1 MEPQKIFFSYSRMD
15 SPFALKLAKDLR
27 EAGADIWIDQL
38 DIQAGSHWDSAVE
51 KALNTAACVLVIISP
66 FSTSSTNVMDE
77 VSFALETGKKIVPVM
92 LEECPPPF
100 RLRRLQ
106 RIDFTKD
113 YNTGLTQLLLSLN
126 LVSSAA
132 KKPKD
137 LVLVDPNGMSDQD
150 SDGMDLTAEE
160 AEDHMLWDDAC
171 RLNSIESY
179 QKYMIKSTLGIFKN
193 EAKLMIKQL
202 ELEEKE
208 DELESLVWE
217 KIRAEN
223 SLKLYQHYLDEY
235 PDGDYK
241 TLAMAAI
248 ASLDNQETLD
258 IKAKESPESVALT
271 NESISKPNRRKLIFG
286 SIGLVVAA
294 FLSIGLITINT
305 GNKQENKAW
314 QLASNKKDSISYAA
328 YLLAFPNGK
337 HIREAQLHLDSISVQ
352 NQLLQDSIDAR
363 VTTPVIL
370 IDTAKIAIT
379 PSVDTVVKSVTK
391 SAPPTVKPKSSAPA
405 KPISKFTIGQR
416 HQGGIIVHISKD
428 GAHGLIM
435 ADKDLGG
442 FDWDSAK
449 KRSDASKA
457 ANHYDWR
464 LPTKDELLKMY
475 AARFKTGAFSRG
487 MYWSSTEAG
496 DGMYW
501 SVNLVDGSVGKFGRK
516 MTWYVRPVRPF

>member
-1 MEPQKIFFSYSRMD
+1 METQKIFFSYSRMD

-27 EAGADIWIDQL
+27 ESGADIWIDQL
-38 DIQAGSHWDSAVE
+38 DIQAGSHWDAAVE

-126 LVSSAA
+126 LVSSTA

-137 LVLVDPNGMSDQD
+137 LVLVDPNGMSDQHAD
-150 SDGMDLTAEE
+150 DMDLSAEE

-171 RLNSIESY
+171 RLNTFESY
-179 QKYMIKSTLGIFKN
+179 EKYMIKSALGIFKN

-217 KIRAEN
+217 KIQAEN
-223 SLKLYQHYLDEY
+223 SLKLYQHYLEEY

-241 TLAMAAI
+241 TLALAAI
-248 ASLDNQETLD
+248 ASLDKQETLD
-258 IKAKESPESVALT
+258 IKAKDSEQPIVKTHET
-271 NESISKPNRRKLIFG
+271 ISKPSRRKIILCC
-286 SIGLVVAA
+286 IGLVVLVFISA
-294 FLSIGLITINT
+294 GLINLNT
-305 GNKQENKAW
+305 GSKQEHKAW
-314 QLASNKKDSISYAA
+314 QLASNKKDSLSYAA

-337 HIREAQLHLDSISVQ
+337 HIREAQLHLDSISLQ
-352 NQLLQDSIDAR
+352 NQQLRDSMNAA
-363 VTTPVIL
+363 VTTPVVL
-370 IDTAKIAIT
+370 IDTTKTAIT
-379 PSVDTVVKSVTK
+379 PAVDTIKTSMTK
-391 SAPPTVKPKSSAPA
+391 SAAPTVKPKSSTPA
-405 KPISKFTIGQR
+405 KPAAKFAIGQR
-416 HQGGIIVHISKD
+416 HQGGIIVHITKD
-428 GAHGLIM
+428 GNHGLIM

-449 KRSDASKA
+449 KRSDASKSD
-457 ANHYDWR
+457 NHYDWR

-487 MYWSSTEAG
+487 MYWSSTDAG
-496 DGMYW
+496 NGMYY
-501 SVNLVDGSVGKFGRK
+501 SVNLVDGSVGKFARK